1 MGGVDK
7 QFAPLAGR
15 PVLAHTVA
23 AFEAAPEVDAIAIVV
38 NPATAA
44 AVAALGRATG
54 WRKVVATPPGGA
66 RRQDICA
73 NGLAALTAAGG
84 SDALELVLVHDGA
97 RPLVSRALIARA
109 VAAGRA
115 HGAAIPGLPVRDT
128 VKGVAPD
135 GRITETLD
143 RSRLW
148 LVQTPQVFRYPILA
162 AAYAAAAARD
172 LSVTDDAALLE
183 ALGQPVGDAPRKRR
197 AVINQRRI
205 KLHEAGPGGDAVPRV
220 LRRSDP
226 ARRDQ
231 RHGPAARAPKRA
243 QRIER
248 EGLERRARQAAC
260 LCPKHRP

>member
-1 MGGVDK
+1 MIGVVIVAAGTSSRMGGVDK

-44 AVAALGRATG
+44 AVGALGRAEG
-54 WRKVVATPPGGA
+54 WRKVVATPAGGA
-66 RRQDICA
+66 RRQDSCA
-73 NGLAALTAAGG
+73 NGLAALTAAAGA
-84 SDALELVLVHDGA
+84 DPLELVLVHDGA
-97 RPLVSRALIARA
+97 RPLVSPALIARA

-115 HGAAIPGLPVRDT
+115 HGAAIPGLPIRDT

-162 AAYAAAAARD
+162 AAYAAATAQD
-172 LSVTDDAALLE
+172 LTVTDDAALLE
-183 ALGQPVGDAPRKRR
+183 ALGQPVYVFVG
-197 AVINQRRI
+197 
-205 KLHEAGPGGDAVPRV
+205 EARNLKITTPEDLVLAAAYLGMSDGG
-220 LRRSDP
+220 
-226 ARRDQ
+226 
-231 RHGPAARAPKRA
+231 
-243 QRIER
+243 
-248 EGLERRARQAAC
+248 
-260 LCPKHRP
+260 